1 MSEIPLKPIGKEDIR
16 KLESALITMAL
27 FSPETLQ
34 IIKDPHERLT
44 WVDSLYIAAASF
56 ARSKAGVS
64 ISKIAEELGVTEATV
79 RRHVKGDSKAGEI
92 IIKTYET
99 ISKEG
104 FKIEIPE
111 PISEE
116 LNKVKKENEELK
128 GKLEKIK
135 KMLNDLFNSI

>member
-1 MSEIPLKPIGKEDIR
+1 M
-16 KLESALITMAL
+16 KLANLV
-27 FSPETLQ
+27 P
-34 IIKDPHERLT
+34 
-44 WVDSLYIAAASF
+44 ASF